1 MSRIDRYCQHSHF
14 YRLLDTT
21 KTRKSMNQ
29 LVSLLQVLDCS
40 VDLLVADKE
49 AVV

>member
-1 MSRIDRYCQHSHF
+1 
-14 YRLLDTT
+14 
-21 KTRKSMNQ
+21 MNQ